1 MLFKYIKKN
10 NIPTVWTLHDCWP
23 FTGKCPY
30 FTIVKCEKWKN
41 GCYKCPQYKDYP
53 KTLYDNT
60 KQMWKLKKKWFTGV
74 HNLTIVTP
82 SEWLAKLVHESYL
95 KEYPVKIINNG
106 IDLNLFRPSEKNR
119 TDVVKKIKKQ
129 KYIVLGVAFDWGFR
143 KGLDIFIKLTDILP
157 TDKYQ
162 IVLVGTSSIIDK
174 ELPKS
179 IISVHRTQ
187 NQEELVELYTLA
199 DVFAMPT
206 REENFPTVNLE
217 ALACGNSCSDF

>member
-1 MLFKYIKKN
+1 MIVGHLR
-10 NIPTVWTLHDCWP
+10 
-23 FTGKCPY
+23 GKCPY

-119 TDVVKKIKKQ
+119 TDVVKKIKKTEI
-129 KYIVLGVAFDWGFR
+129 YCFGRCI
-143 KGLDIFIKLTDILP
+143 
-157 TDKYQ
+157 
-162 IVLVGTSSIIDK
+162 
-174 ELPKS
+174 
-179 IISVHRTQ
+179 
-187 NQEELVELYTLA
+187 
-199 DVFAMPT
+199 
-206 REENFPTVNLE
+206 
-217 ALACGNSCSDF
+217 